1 MKCEVMVGQLISR
14 PCGQKAANSCPQCSL
29 KICDEHFDK
38 EKNICVSCSGELPL
52 SKGMLDIDELLHF
65 EQEELRVFDTEKHF
79 DVTYEYLDS

>member
-14 PCGQKAANSCPQCSL
+14 PCGKKATITCPECS
-29 KICDEHFDK
+29 INVCDEHFD
-38 EKNICVSCSGELPL
+38 EENNTCVLCSGKLDV
-52 SKGMLDIDELLHF
+52 SKGMLDIDDLLHF

>member
-14 PCGQKAANSCPQCSL
+14 PCGKKATVTCSECSANVCE
-29 KICDEHFDK
+29 EHFDE
-38 EKNICVSCSGELPL
+38 EKNMCVSCSGKLDV
-52 SKGMLDIDELLHF
+52 SKGMLDIDELFHF

>member
-14 PCGQKAANSCPQCSL
+14 PCGMKTTLSCPECSL
-29 KICDEHFDK
+29 NVCSEHFDEERK
-38 EKNICVSCSGELPL
+38 MCVSCSGELNI
-52 SKGMLDIDELLHF
+52 SKGMLDMDELLHF